1 MYYFLK
7 LNLLPKYMTESRGKI
22 TVFFCLFII
31 IKNCTFWEINKT
43 NVRSEMQ
50 LQKVSIKVENSLILA
65 WSSTLWHSFLLLHL
79 VNFLLKYSYWK
90 DTSTAKL
97 KAWHGVKIWIQIV
110 SPLTFEFSKSFL
122 DRLQGGHSKCMHI
135 QGMKY
140 GNPQKCD
147 SVAVNNDHPY
157 IIHSN
162 Y

>member
-79 VNFLLKYSYWK
+79 ENFLLKYFYWK

-122 DRLQGGHSKCMHI
+122 DRQQGGHSKCMHI

-140 GNPQKCD
+140 GNPQKL
-147 SVAVNNDHPY
+147 HKMTT
-157 IIHSN
+157 IHSHT
-162 Y
+162 